1 MAAQYGH
8 HQCSKKKLK
17 PTTRQSNGAVFM
29 LRCTELN
36 LSDDALAGMTVGM
49 VYDLLAERAND
60 HEDYPFL
67 ATQDDFDKF

>member
-8 HQCSKKKLK
+8 HQYSKKKLK

-29 LRCTELN
+29 LRCAELN
-36 LSDDALAGMTVGM
+36 LSDDALNGMTVGM

-60 HEDYPFL
+60 REDYPFL